1 MRNLTL
7 GDRGREVSDVQK
19 RLRAQGFELGREGV
33 DGFYGPGTRLAV
45 CAFQQRRDL
54 LVDGEVGDNTW
65 RELVETGY
73 ALGDRLLYLREPQFR
88 GDDVLALQVKLNLL
102 GFNAGPER
110 GVHDEDVERAVLD
123 FQRNAGL
130 LADGI
135 VGPTMLAKLEALRK
149 AESGREG
156 KKIPDRHGGC
166 VEARSPAGQVVAIDA
181 GHGGAD
187 TGVVSTDGLTE
198 KDLALSLAM
207 RLEQLLRAEGCQ
219 VVLTRT
225 GDQDVPLYE
234 RTETVMAADAGFMLS
249 LHANGNESPAAHG
262 AACYFFQ
269 RSHYFSERGRRL
281 AEHVG
286 ARLGE
291 AGTRSLGSFGR
302 NYGILRE
309 PRAIG
314 LVVEPLFLTSPEDA
328 RRAMRPDY
336 VDRVA
341 QAISDGFVDYLARA
355 PLPGERDTGGAGEG
369 QAGAGEDR
377 GDTGD
382 TPARASR
389 EGA

>member
-19 RLRAQGFELGREGV
+19 RLRAQGFVLGNEGV

-110 GVHDEDVERAVLD
+110 GVLDDAVERAILD

-130 LADGI
+130 LVDGM
-135 VGPTMLAKLEALRK
+135 VGPTTLDKLEALRK

-156 KKIPDRHGGC
+156 KKIPDRNGGC
-166 VEARSPAGQVVAIDA
+166 VEARALTGQVVAVDA

-187 TGVVSTDGLTE
+187 RGVVSAGGVTE
-198 KDLALSLAM
+198 KDLTLALTL
-207 RLEQLLRAEGCQ
+207 RLEELLRGEGCQ
-219 VVLTRT
+219 VVLTRSR
-225 GDQDVPLYE
+225 DQAVPLYE
-234 RTETVMAADAGFMLS
+234 RTETVMAAGADFMVS
-249 LHANGNESPAAHG
+249 LHMNGNESPEAAG

-269 RSHYFSERGRRL
+269 RSHYYSERGRRL
-281 AEHVG
+281 AESVG
-286 ARLGE
+286 ARLDALG
-291 AGTRSLGSFGR
+291 AGFLGSFGR

-314 LVVEPLFLTSPEDA
+314 LLVEPLFLTSPAGERWATRSDF
-328 RRAMRPDY
+328 

-341 QAISDGFVDYLARA
+341 TAIGAGMADYVARA
-355 PLPGERDTGGAGEG
+355 PLAAETGV
-369 QAGAGEDR
+369 
-377 GDTGD
+377 
-382 TPARASR
+382 
-389 EGA
+389 

>member
-1 MRNLTL
+1 VRNLTL

-19 RLRAQGFELGREGV
+19 RLRAQGFVLGNEGV
-33 DGFYGPGTRLAV
+33 DGFYGPHTRLAV

-110 GVHDEDVERAVLD
+110 GIHDEDVERAVLD

-130 LADGI
+130 VADGI
-135 VGPTMLAKLEALRK
+135 VGPTTLHKLRALRK

-156 KKIPDRHGGC
+156 KKIPDRHGGR
-166 VEARSPAGQVVAIDA
+166 VEARTLAGQVVAVDA

-187 TGVVSTDGLTE
+187 RGVVSARGVAE
-198 KDLALSLAM
+198 KDVALTLAR
-207 RLEQLLRAEGCQ
+207 RLEELLRAEGCQ

-225 GDQDVPLYE
+225 GDRDVPLYE
-234 RTETVMAADAGFMLS
+234 RTETVVAADADFRVS
-249 LHANGNESPAAHG
+249 LHANGHESPAATG

-269 RSHYFSERGRRL
+269 RGHYFSEHGRRL

-286 ARLGE
+286 ARL
-291 AGTRSLGSFGR
+291 AALGTPFLGSFGR

-309 PRAIG
+309 PHAIG
-314 LVVEPLFLTSPEDA
+314 LLVEPVFLSSPEGEA
-328 RRAMRPDY
+328 WASRADFG
-336 VDRVA
+336 DRVA
-341 QAISDGFVDYLARA
+341 EAIGAGLVSYLQRA
-355 PLPGERDTGGAGEG
+355 PLGGEG
-369 QAGAGEDR
+369 AA
-377 GDTGD
+377 
-382 TPARASR
+382 
-389 EGA
+389 